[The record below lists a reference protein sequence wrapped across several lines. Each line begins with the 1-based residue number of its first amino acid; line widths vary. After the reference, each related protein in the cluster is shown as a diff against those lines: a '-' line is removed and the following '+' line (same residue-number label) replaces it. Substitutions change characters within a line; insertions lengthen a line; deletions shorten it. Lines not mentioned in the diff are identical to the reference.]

1 MSQDFVIEAF
11 PRGDQGRGASRRLRR
26 EEKKIP
32 AIIYGG
38 TKEATSISIWHNELK
53 KALENEAFFSH
64 ILTIEL
70 EGKKESVILKDLQR
84 HPYKALLTHADFL
97 RVDKDHEIH
106 VNVPLHFINEDTAAA
121 VKLEGGVVTHQIN
134 EVEVVCL
141 PQNLPEYIEVDMADV
156 EMDQVV
162 HLSDIKL
169 PKDVTIAAL
178 AHGEDHDLPVAAIHK
193 PRAAKV
199 EDDEDTEEA
208 EEPEKQ
214 EKEKKDK
221 KGEDK
226 GDDKE

>member
-38 TKEATSISIWHNELK
+38 KKEATSISIWHNELK

-97 RVDKDHEIH
+97 RVDKDHVIH

-199 EDDEDTEEA
+199 EEDEETEEA

-226 GDDKE
+226 GDEKE